1 MSTPRISLKPSASTP
16 AGALAGAAVA
26 SILAGVLV
34 FSAMGSGDS
43 SSAGGGAAPVSVIV
57 ADRLIPKGS
66 SGEAVAAGRIA
77 RPTDVRSSAV
87 TEGALRS
94 ISDVRGQIAIQD
106 IYPGEQLT
114 AADFKSAGSDT
125 LTTKLTGSVRGI
137 SIPLDEA
144 HGLVGQA
151 EPGDHVDVYA
161 SLTTRAANGDQI
173 PVLKPIATNI
183 EVLAT
188 PEAPGAEKGDQG
200 GSVVT
205 LRMAGRQAAQLA
217 FASDNGKV
225 WMVLRPP
232 TGAVENST
240 SPVTL
245 KTLMTSG
252 KAPIIGSP
260 EPHASAAKSKKSKS
274 KSRPTTRKKGN

>member
-1 MSTPRISLKPSASTP
+1 MSTPRITLKPTSTP

-26 SILAGVLV
+26 SLLAGVLV
-34 FSAMGSGDS
+34 FAAMGSGGDATGVAP
-43 SSAGGGAAPVSVIV
+43 SAVTSVIV
-57 ADRLIPKGS
+57 ADRMIPKGS
-66 SGEAVAAGRIA
+66 AGEAIAAGRIA
-77 RPTDVRSSAV
+77 RPADVRNGAV
-87 TEGALRS
+87 DDGALTS
-94 ISDVRGQIAIQD
+94 ISDVRGKVATQD

-114 AADFKSAGSDT
+114 ADDFKAAGT
-125 LTTKLTGSVRGI
+125 RTITTKLSGSVRGI

-161 SLTTRAANGDQI
+161 SLSTRAANGDTV

-183 EVLAT
+183 EVLAS
-188 PEAPGAEKGDQG
+188 PEESDGKAQAAGN
-200 GSVVT
+200 VVT
-205 LRMAGRQAAQLA
+205 LRMIGRQAAQLA

-245 KTLMTSG
+245 RSLMATG
-252 KAPIIGSP
+252 AAPVIGSP
-260 EPHASAAKSKKSKS
+260 QAGKRSDPSRTTTTKGKK
-274 KSRPTTRKKGN
+274 

>member
-1 MSTPRISLKPSASTP
+1 MSTPRISLKPSSSTP

-43 SSAGGGAAPVSVIV
+43 SSSGGGAAPVSVIV

-66 SGEAVAAGRIA
+66 SGEAIAAGRIA

-87 TEGALRS
+87 TTGALQS

-114 AADFKSAGSDT
+114 AADFKPAGAKT
-125 LTTKLTGSVRGI
+125 LTTKLTGSIRGI

-161 SLTTRAANGDQI
+161 SLTTRADNGDQV

-188 PEAPGAEKGDQG
+188 PESGDGAKGGQA

-205 LRMAGRQAAQLA
+205 LRMIGRQAAQLA

-245 KTLMTSG
+245 KNLMASG
-252 KAPIIGSP
+252 QAPIVGTP
-260 EPHASAAKSKKSKS
+260 EPKST
-274 KSRPTTRKKGN
+274 SRPATKKQAK